1 MGLRKETNRAV
12 TVRYPSYMDM
22 DRHIDVDRLRAL
34 DGYVRERLERRLQ
47 SAKDVAFYTGPF
59 LLEGR
64 DPHLPGSRLV
74 YLAQSERE
82 QDYYDLDDC
91 RLWHPTA
98 DAEEFSELTAFIKDL
113 PFEATGRVIIMYDD
127 SGRAVSA
134 HRDHDSVE
142 LCHEFIWFRTN
153 LDKPFYMLN
162 SETGEKLYVRS
173 HSAWFDTVNQ
183 FHGADATGGLSFSIR
198 VDGRFAEALRRDIP
212 FDDKNR
218 AAAPACWAE
227 QCG

>member
-1 MGLRKETNRAV
+1 MVVAK
-12 TVRYPSYMDM
+12 YPSYKDM
-22 DRHIDVDRLRAL
+22 DPYLDVRRLRAL

-47 SAKDVAFYTGPF
+47 SAKDLAFYTGPF
-59 LLEGR
+59 LLDGR

-82 QDYYDLDDC
+82 QDYYDLDNC
-91 RLWHPTA
+91 EVWHPTP
-98 DAEEFSELTAFIKDL
+98 DAEEFSELMDFIASL
-113 PFEATGRVIIMYDD
+113 PFEATARMIIMYDD

-134 HRDHDSVE
+134 HRDHDSTD

-162 SETGEKLYVRS
+162 SDTGEQLYVQS

-198 VDGRFAEALRRDIP
+198 VDGRFTEEFRKQIP
-212 FDDKNR
+212 FEADNR
-218 AAAPACWAE
+218 AATASRWASLE
-227 QCG
+227 PVGAL

>member
-1 MGLRKETNRAV
+1 MTA
-12 TVRYPSYMDM
+12 TYPSYVDL
-22 DRHIDVDRLRAL
+22 DPFIDVRRLTAL

-47 SAKDVAFYTGPF
+47 SAKDLAFYTGPF
-59 LLEGR
+59 LLDGR

-91 RLWHPTA
+91 SLWHPTS
-98 DAEEFSELTAFIKDL
+98 DAEEFSELMDFIADL
-113 PFEATGRVIIMYDD
+113 PFEATGRMIIMYDD

-134 HRDHDSVE
+134 HRDHDSTD

-153 LDKPFYMLN
+153 LDKPFYMLD
-162 SETGEKLYVRS
+162 SRTGEQLYVKS

-198 VDGRFAEALRRDIP
+198 VDGRFNEELRRQIP
-212 FDDKNR
+212 FDPDNR
-218 AAAPACWAE
+218 AASPARWAGLAMGTE
-227 QCG
+227 